1 VAKPD
6 PEQAAPPPRS
16 PHFHPHPEGRTAIK
30 LLKVVD
36 TLFSRVYH
44 KLIVLSP
51 SQLPKRGP
59 AILICNHTSG
69 LDPLLI
75 QSVCKRVIVWMM
87 AEEYYTIPLLRP
99 IFGVLEA
106 IPVDRAA
113 RDSGAMRSAL
123 RALHDG
129 RILGVFPEGRIEP
142 RRELLPFQHG
152 VVQMAAKTSA
162 PVYPA
167 FLDGTQHGT
176 IEMGPAFTQRQLAT
190 IRFGQ
195 PLRFD
200 RSAAANRHNL
210 DAASEQMRRA
220 VAALSHGGR
229 WEKEWLAAAT
239 GNAPAAV
246 AEIQK
251 ALP

>member
-1 VAKPD
+1 VPKPD
-6 PEQAAPPPRS
+6 PEHAPPSPRT
-16 PHFHPHPEGRTAIK
+16 PHFHPRPEQRTAIK
-30 LLKVVD
+30 FLKLGD
-36 TLFSRVYH
+36 ILFSRIYH
-44 KLIVLSP
+44 ELAVLSP
-51 SQLPKRGP
+51 SRLPKEGP

-75 QSVCKRVIVWMM
+75 QSVCRRVIVWMM

-99 IFGVLEA
+99 IFGVLEV

-129 RILGVFPEGRIEP
+129 RVLGIFPEGRIET
-142 RRELLPFQHG
+142 RRELLPFQPG
-152 VVQMAAKTSA
+152 VVQMASKTGA

-176 IEMGPAFTQRQLAT
+176 IEMGPAFMNRQNAT
-190 IRFGQ
+190 IRFGP
-195 PLRFD
+195 PLRFERD
-200 RSAAANRHNL
+200 AAASRESL
-210 DAASEQMRRA
+210 ESASEQMRSA

-229 WEKEWLAAAT
+229 WERDWQR
-239 GNAPAAV
+239 GGGAV
-246 AEIQK
+246 AGV
-251 ALP
+251 P